1 MAGGEAPVLL
11 PRRDRDQGYSDLTV
25 TDPATRDAAVARS
38 MWTLFEPVHAVTY
51 FAPEARAA
59 TEDAGLRGFWR
70 GYFAGRAAPLG
81 PAGAAVVGASFFSF
95 SPAMVA
101 RAVPGIWELIS
112 PAGALR
118 ARLAGAVSA
127 LRPLLTGLDSEVNT
141 AAGLLSRAA
150 GELDCA
156 GRVLAAANAALPLP
170 EDPVGRLWQAA
181 TVLREHR
188 GDGHAAAVATAD
200 IDGCEVLVLRCGLD
214 MRREDLQP
222 IRGWTDEQWDGAR
235 ARLAGRGWTSP
246 DGALTPAGR
255 AAYAAVEQATDQA
268 AARPWAR
275 LGPAAVTD
283 LAGVLTPIAQ
293 ACARVVPYPSPIGVP
308 APGTVRTPA

>member
-1 MAGGEAPVLL
+1 
-11 PRRDRDQGYSDLTV
+11 
-25 TDPATRDAAVARS
+25 

-51 FAPEARAA
+51 FAPEARSAF
-59 TEDAGLRGFWR
+59 EEAGLRGFWR

-101 RAVPGIWELIS
+101 RAVPAVWELIS
-112 PAGALR
+112 PAEALR

-127 LRPLLTGLDSEVNT
+127 LRPLLAGLESEVT
-141 AAGLLSRAA
+141 VAADLLVRAA
-150 GELDCA
+150 SQAGCS
-156 GRVLAAANAALPLP
+156 GRVLAAANAALPPP
-170 EDPVGRLWQAA
+170 EDTTGRLWQAA

-188 GDGHAAAVATAD
+188 GDGHFAAMATAD

-222 IRGWTDEQWDGAR
+222 IRGWTDEQWDGAA
-235 ARLAGRGWTSP
+235 ARLAARGWIGP
-246 DGALTPAGR
+246 DGTLTPAGR
-255 AAYAAVEQATDQA
+255 DIHATLEIATDQA
-268 AARPWAR
+268 AARPWTR
-275 LGPAAVTD
+275 LGPAAVAR
-283 LAGVLTPIAQ
+283 LAEALTPVAQ

-308 APGTVRTPA
+308 APGTAGPPA